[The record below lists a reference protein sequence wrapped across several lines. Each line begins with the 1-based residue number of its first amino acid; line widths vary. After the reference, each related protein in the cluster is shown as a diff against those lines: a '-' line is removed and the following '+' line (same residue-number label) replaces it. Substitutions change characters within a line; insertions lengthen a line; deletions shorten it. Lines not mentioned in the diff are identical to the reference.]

1 LYACCVNSRHAFLVK
16 ERALEKERMNV
27 QEEEENTL
35 KGSEAGCCGCSGDG
49 VMAFWW
55 CLWWWW

>member
-16 ERALEKERMNV
+16 ERALEKKRMNV

-49 VMAFWW
+49 VMAF
-55 CLWWWW
+55 